1 MGRVMNRKHVISGS
15 FWLAVSIFVAVM
27 AIDLGLGTFSS
38 PGSGFIFFWSSVGLG
53 ALSVIL
59 ILKSILGKGEANR
72 FMELWKGLKWGNAV
86 LAIVMLL
93 LYALILTTLGFMLST
108 FMLMIVLFGIGRSP
122 FRVVILSALIT
133 TILSLI
139 IFRYLLEVHLPRGI
153 IGW

>member
-1 MGRVMNRKHVISGS
+1 MDRKHVISGL
-15 FWLAVSIFVAVM
+15 FWLAISILVAVM

-38 PGSGFIFFWSSVGLG
+38 PGSGFVFFWSSLGLG

-59 ILKSILGKGEANR
+59 ILKSILGKGEANP
-72 FMELWKGLKWGNAV
+72 FVDLWKGLKWGNAV

-93 LYALILTTLGFMLST
+93 LYALILPTLGFMLST
-108 FMLMIVLFGIGRSP
+108 LMLMIALFGLGRASY
-122 FRVVILSALIT
+122 RVVIISALIT

-139 IFRYLLEVHLPRGI
+139 IFRYFLEVHLPRGI

>member
-1 MGRVMNRKHVISGS
+1 MDRKHVISGL
-15 FWLAVSIFVAVM
+15 FWLAVSILVAVM

-38 PGSGFIFFWSSVGLG
+38 PGSGFVFFWSSLGLG

-59 ILKSILGKGEANR
+59 ILKSILGKGGANP
-72 FMELWKGLKWGNAV
+72 FVDLWKGLKWGNAV

-108 FMLMIVLFGIGRSP
+108 FMLMIVLFGIGRSSY
-122 FRVVILSALIT
+122 RAVIVSALIT

-139 IFRYLLEVHLPRGI
+139 IFRYFLEVHLPRGI

>member
-1 MGRVMNRKHVISGS
+1 MDRKHVISGL
-15 FWLAVSIFVAVM
+15 FWLAVSILVAVM

-38 PGSGFIFFWSSVGLG
+38 PGSGFVFFWSSLGLG

-59 ILKSILGKGEANR
+59 ILKSIFGKGEANP
-72 FMELWKGLKWGNAV
+72 FVDLWKGLKWGNAV

-108 FMLMIVLFGIGRSP
+108 FMLMIVLFGIGRSSY
-122 FRVVILSALIT
+122 RVVILSALIT

-139 IFRYLLEVHLPRGI
+139 IFRYFLEVHLPRGI

>member
-1 MGRVMNRKHVISGS
+1 
-15 FWLAVSIFVAVM
+15 
-27 AIDLGLGTFSS
+27 
-38 PGSGFIFFWSSVGLG
+38 VGLG

-86 LAIVMLL
+86 LVIVMLL